1 MGVVWWVG
9 EDSSASV
16 GIAWADDGLWRRF
29 SLSGMPPSA
38 GRLGAAAVDWGAA
51 LKAFV
56 RQGHRKNGCH
66 QQSAGTGS
74 AIGDRNTQQQ
84 SLVDIIV
91 FRP

>member
-1 MGVVWWVG
+1 MMTASGV
-9 EDSSASV
+9 A
-16 GIAWADDGLWRRF
+16 
-29 SLSGMPPSA
+29 SLSGIPSA
-38 GRLGAAAVDWGAA
+38 LGRLGAVAVDRGTA